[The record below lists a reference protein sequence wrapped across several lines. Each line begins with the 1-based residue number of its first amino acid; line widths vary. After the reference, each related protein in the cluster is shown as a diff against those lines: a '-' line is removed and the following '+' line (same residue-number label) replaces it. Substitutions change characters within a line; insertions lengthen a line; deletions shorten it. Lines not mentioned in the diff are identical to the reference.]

1 MINQSRS
8 IIVGILVLA
17 GRRLTAAQLT
27 RLAAPLGLSASNVK
41 SHLTRMTRE
50 GTLKRAGP
58 RRLSAYGPSP
68 NQMQV
73 VEGIQT
79 RLTETPD
86 SAWDGAWLLLALR
99 LPQDRAQRD
108 RWRASLWFDG
118 FRPISSDVFVRPAW
132 PLPWAER
139 RARFYSTG
147 IPGFCLRGDSV
158 GAAVAP
164 AELYDLDGLDSEA
177 RRLAKWIRSRTAAIR
192 SPRAAFAER
201 IAVGGRIARFIGH
214 DPRLPP
220 ALWGKRRGM
229 RDAVAAFHKFE
240 KQIAPRARRFLDDA
254 LAMQPRGRRITR
266 RD

>member
-1 MINQSRS
+1 MKKQSRT
-8 IIVGILVLA
+8 IILGILVLA

-27 RLAAPLGLSASNVK
+27 RLTAPLGLSASNVK

-50 GTLKRAGP
+50 GSLRRAGP
-58 RRLSAYGPSP
+58 RRLSTYRPSP
-68 NQMQV
+68 SQMQV

-79 RLTETPD
+79 RLTEAPD

-99 LPQDRAQRD
+99 LPQDRTDRK

-139 RARFYSTG
+139 RTHYYSTR
-147 IPGFCLRGDSV
+147 IPGFCLRGDV
-158 GAAVAP
+158 IRAAVALT
-164 AELYDLDGLDSEA
+164 EIYDLDGLDSEA
-177 RRLAKWIRSRTAAIR
+177 RGLRAWIRRRTAAIG
-192 SPRAAFAER
+192 SPRAAFVER

-240 KQIAPRARRFLDDA
+240 KQIAPRAQRFLDDA
-254 LAMQPRGRRITR
+254 LGIRPTRGKTTR